1 MQSDY
6 SLFFLRLSF
15 YGPAGWHI
23 LFSVMILPFVND
35 TSLWVPH
42 SALFRGVRVSNN
54 CTIACVWLFEALVL
68 GDVNIPQNQS
78 SDAEE

>member
-1 MQSDY
+1 
-6 SLFFLRLSF
+6 
-15 YGPAGWHI
+15 
-23 LFSVMILPFVND
+23 MILPFVND